1 MTGFSCIIFDMDGVI
16 FDSERAC
23 LDCWRELGALWGLDD
38 IETVFR
44 RCIGTNN
51 KQTCDIVEEAYAA
64 KCGEGIAKRLM
75 KESSVM
81 FHSRYDNGNLPV
93 KAGAPELLEY
103 LKGEGVRLGLASS
116 TRRQSVEK
124 ELDSAGF
131 LEYFGSLTC
140 GDEVKVSK
148 PDPEIYLL
156 ACDAMGIKPSDAW
169 AIEDS
174 YNGVRSAHAA
184 GTHVIMVP
192 DIIPADDE
200 MKSLADMICGDLFE
214 VRKVIGAA
222 RLSQKG

>member
-1 MTGFSCIIFDMDGVI
+1 MRGFSCIIFDMDGVI
-16 FDSERAC
+16 FDSEQAC
-23 LDCWRELGALWGLDD
+23 LNCWRELAGKWGLDD

-64 KCGEGIAKRLM
+64 TKGEGIAERLM
-75 KESSVM
+75 KESSVL
-81 FHSRYDNGNLPV
+81 FHTRYDNGKLPV
-93 KAGAPELLEY
+93 KPGARELLEY
-103 LKGEGVRLGLASS
+103 LKGQGVRLGLASS

-124 ELDSAGF
+124 ELDAAGF
-131 LEYFGSLTC
+131 LKYFDSLTC
-140 GDEVKVSK
+140 GDEVRVSK

-156 ACDAMGIKPSDAW
+156 ACGAMHVKPADAW

-184 GTHVIMVP
+184 GLNVIMVP

-200 MKSLADMICGDLFE
+200 MKSIADMICADLFE
-214 VRKVIGAA
+214 VRKAIGAA
-222 RLSQKG
+222 RLS